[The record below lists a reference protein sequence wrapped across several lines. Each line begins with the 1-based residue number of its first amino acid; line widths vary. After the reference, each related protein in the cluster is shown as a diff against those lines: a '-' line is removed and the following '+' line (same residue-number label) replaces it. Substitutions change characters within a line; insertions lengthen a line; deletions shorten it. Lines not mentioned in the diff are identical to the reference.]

1 VAKVSTSAA
10 QPERRRERLIR
21 HEALLTQLGRRRQHT
36 IPAAAMSAP
45 ALLRG
50 CRAGNTS
57 SPLDVLRSQV
67 VLLLVVGAIEEL
79 RGLEALV
86 PAVARHGLD
95 PGQQPFQFRLRQ
107 RLEAAG
113 DTEVLL
119 EHVIESMPL
128 TRLAIGWLRA

>member
-1 VAKVSTSAA
+1 
-10 QPERRRERLIR
+10 
-21 HEALLTQLGRRRQHT
+21 
-36 IPAAAMSAP
+36 MSAP
-45 ALLRG
+45 APASRLAE
-50 CRAGNTS
+50 AGNTS

-107 RLEAAG
+107 RLEARAIPRFCLS
-113 DTEVLL
+113 TS
-119 EHVIESMPL
+119 IESMPL